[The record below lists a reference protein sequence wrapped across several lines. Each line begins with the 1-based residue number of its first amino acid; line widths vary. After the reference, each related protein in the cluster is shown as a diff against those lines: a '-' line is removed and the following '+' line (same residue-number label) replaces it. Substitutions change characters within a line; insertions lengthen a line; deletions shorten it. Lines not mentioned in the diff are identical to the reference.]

1 VIEERRAPVQSPR
14 RTFGRAAVFFLL
26 LLLALTVGGLY
37 TATAIVVRVDTM
49 ILPGVDVALPM
60 PLPEPVARIVPP
72 LAATP
77 VEGSPGTTR
86 INLLVLGV
94 DRRPHHDPKVD
105 GPPNADSIHLL
116 SLDPVTRTAAALAVP
131 RDLYLEVPSPQKQG
145 DFWEARINS
154 TFRLGEEYKYPGGGP
169 ALTRATI
176 QQAFHLQVDY
186 YVVIDWV
193 AFADVIDAMGG
204 IDFTSPAE
212 LNNVEAFNPRTG
224 HTFYVTIPG
233 GPIHLDGVWALA
245 YARHRGEDD
254 DDFGRIR
261 RQQQVMQVAAERALQ
276 LGWLAQGPQL
286 YSRFRG
292 AVDTDLPLAKL
303 PGVLNLAR
311 LISMDRVTMV
321 SLAGPHTEA
330 VKRVITPWGE
340 DVLVPLWDTMAPLV
354 RAAIDDRALNA
365 ETATV
370 SVVNATGLRG
380 QDARAVAFLRRFAL
394 PPERI
399 SAATAPLTPP
409 PAATTTITYT
419 GAASETAHRVAEWL
433 GVPGARVTRSDSAP
447 EAPASVTIT
456 LGRDVRLPDD
466 DRFLRYQPR

>member
-1 VIEERRAPVQSPR
+1 MTEELSAPAEPPR
-14 RTFGRAAVFFLL
+14 RRLGRAAVFFMLL
-26 LLLALTVGGLY
+26 LFSLAAGGLY
-37 TATAIVVRVDTM
+37 TATAIVVHVDSL
-49 ILPGVDVALPM
+49 ILPGVNVEVRL
-60 PLPEPVARIVPP
+60 PLPEPVSRVVPP
-72 LAATP
+72 LVATP

-86 INLLVLGV
+86 INILILGI

-105 GPPNADSIHLL
+105 GPPNADSIHLV
-116 SLDPVTRTAAALAVP
+116 SLDPVSRTATALALP

-145 DFWEARINS
+145 DFWEARVNS
-154 TFRLGEEYKYPGGGP
+154 SFRLGEQYKYPGGGP

-176 QQAFHLQVDY
+176 QQAFHLPIDY

-193 AFADVIDAMGG
+193 AFAEVVDAMGG

-212 LNNVEAFNPRTG
+212 LNNVEVFNPRNA
-224 HTFYVTIPG
+224 HTFFVTIPG

-245 YARHRGEDD
+245 YARHRGEND
-254 DDFGRIR
+254 DDFGRIH
-261 RQQQVMQVAAERALQ
+261 RQQQVMQAAAERALQ
-276 LGWLAQGPQL
+276 LGWLTQGPQL
-286 YSRFRG
+286 YTRFRG

-340 DVLVPLWDTMAPLV
+340 DVLVPLWETMAPLV
-354 RAAIDDRALNA
+354 RAAIDDRALNT

-370 SVVNATGLRG
+370 SVVDATGLRG

-399 SAATAPLTPP
+399 SATTPALAPP
-409 PAATTTITYT
+409 PSATTTITYT
-419 GAASETAHRVAEWL
+419 GDASETAHRVAEWL
-433 GVPGARVTRSDSAP
+433 GVPGARISRSDNAP
-447 EAPASVTIT
+447 EAPASVIVT

-466 DRFLRYQPR
+466 ERFLRYQAR

>member
-1 VIEERRAPVQSPR
+1 VIEEVRAPAQPPR
-14 RTFGRAAVFFLL
+14 RRFGRTVALFLIL
-26 LLLALTVGGLY
+26 LISLAVGGLY
-37 TATAIVVRVDTM
+37 TATAVLVRVDNV
-49 ILPGVDVALPM
+49 ILPGVDVNV

-72 LAATP
+72 LAAP
-77 VEGSPGTTR
+77 PAEGSPGTTR
-86 INLLVLGV
+86 INILIMGV

-116 SLDPVTRTAAALAVP
+116 SLDPVTRTASALAFP

-176 QQAFHLQVDY
+176 EHAFHLPVDY

-193 AFADVIDAMGG
+193 AFAEVVDAMGG

-212 LNNVEAFNPRTG
+212 LNNVETFNPRNG
-224 HTFYVTIPG
+224 HTFFVTIPG

-254 DDFGRIR
+254 DDFGRIH
-261 RQQQVMQVAAERALQ
+261 RQQLVMQVAAERALQ
-276 LGWLAQGPQL
+276 LGWLSQGPQL
-286 YSRFRG
+286 YNRFRG

-311 LISMDRVTMV
+311 LISIDRVTMV
-321 SLAGPHTEA
+321 SLAGPQTEA
-330 VKRVITPWGE
+330 VKRVVTPWGE
-340 DVLVPLWDTMAPLV
+340 DVLVPLWETMAPIV
-354 RAAIDDRALNA
+354 RSAIDDRPLNA
-365 ETATV
+365 EAATV

-380 QDARAVAFLRRFAL
+380 QDTRAVTVLSRFAL

-399 SAATAPLTPP
+399 SVAP
-409 PAATTTITYT
+409 PARTPLPASATTTIAYS
-419 GAASETAHRVAEWL
+419 GEAGETAHRVAEWL
-433 GVPGARVTRSDSAP
+433 GVPNARISQTDAAPGAVAAVT
-447 EAPASVTIT
+447 VT

-466 DRFLRYQPR
+466 ERFLRYRAR